1 MGRLTVRHEVRTELS
16 RSDWVALALFGL
28 TAFIFAEI
36 SWTPGVAAG
45 GLAARTAAFAA
56 TVGSFILLGSP
67 TARRLL
73 SSTLVAATVV
83 WLPAMVHVAFMTAGW
98 TDESP
103 VRLVAYSAALT
114 ALALP
119 LRGKR
124 LDLWDVPLILAAWLP
139 AEFGLLSGADL
150 TSGLSLSTLAPM
162 TSGAGSIM
170 LLRGLE
176 VRVDHGL
183 GRGGVVASVREFA
196 LAAAILVPGGLA
208 LDFIRPG
215 PRDLELL
222 PLSLLVVYVGT
233 GLPEEILFRGVV
245 HELCEVRLG
254 PGRLAILAS
263 SLIFGAAH
271 LNNGPV
277 PNVKYAALATAAGYF
292 YARAYLFSG
301 RNVSAAALTHALVDA
316 AWSHFFPG

>member
-1 MGRLTVRHEVRTELS
+1 MRAELS

-28 TAFIFAEI
+28 TASIFAEI

-45 GLAARTAAFAA
+45 RLAVRTAAFAA
-56 TVGSFILLGSP
+56 TVGPFILLGSP

-73 SSTLVAATVV
+73 SRTLVAATVV
-83 WLPAMVHVAFMTAGW
+83 WLPPMVHVAFMTAGW

-103 VRLVAYSAALT
+103 VGLAAYSAALT

-162 TSGAGSIM
+162 TSGAGFIM

-183 GRGGVVASVREFA
+183 RRGGVVASVREFA

-222 PLSLLVVYVGT
+222 PLSLLVIYVGT
-233 GLPEEILFRGVV
+233 GLPEEILFRGVI

-292 YARAYLFSG
+292 YAGLAYSRAG
-301 RNVSAAALTHALVDA
+301 TCPPPR
-316 AWSHFFPG
+316 